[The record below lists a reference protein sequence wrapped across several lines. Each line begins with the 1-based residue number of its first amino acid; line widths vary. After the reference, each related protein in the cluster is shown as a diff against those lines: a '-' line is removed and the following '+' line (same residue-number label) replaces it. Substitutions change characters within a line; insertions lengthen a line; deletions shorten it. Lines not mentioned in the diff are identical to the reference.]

1 VTDDLLLAR
10 KINLFVFKFLS
21 RFCQTVHTSLVYRI
35 KYDKVT
41 HMSVE
46 FKSRILQTNKKRA
59 VGKYD
64 AALWQE
70 GLLAFSL
77 FASHVALSSNV

>member
-1 VTDDLLLAR
+1 
-10 KINLFVFKFLS
+10 
-21 RFCQTVHTSLVYRI
+21 
-35 KYDKVT
+35 
-41 HMSVE
+41 MSVE

>member
-1 VTDDLLLAR
+1 
-10 KINLFVFKFLS
+10 
-21 RFCQTVHTSLVYRI
+21 
-35 KYDKVT
+35 
-41 HMSVE
+41 MSVE

-77 FASHVALSSNV
+77 FASHVALSSNVWQFAWPRTQFSATNLLHGSAQEVLYHACIV